1 MHVCITTIHA
11 ANSLG
16 NRCLPFP
23 SHWASGPK
31 TKKAQEPKVIYLA
44 GKVEVDCACVCWYIA
59 LVSQKGGEEKTVMKK
74 MKCVGAD
81 VGGGSWEVGR
91 GILHRVNFFKQKK
104 NPPSKKKKERDPF
117 VHYYQQRLTGT
128 KKEKRREKRACACAS
143 QDPGARKARESHFF

>member
-1 MHVCITTIHA
+1 MP
-11 ANSLG
+11 S
-16 NRCLPFP
+16 LPFP

-59 LVSQKGGEEKTVMKK
+59 LVSQKQGEEKTVMKE

-81 VGGGSWEVGR
+81 GDAR

-104 NPPSKKKKERDPF
+104 NS
-117 VHYYQQRLTGT
+117 
-128 KKEKRREKRACACAS
+128 S
-143 QDPGARKARESHFF
+143 I